1 MAQRT
6 YYIDHNGSPRYSDTH
21 RFVRRD
27 LLPALEEVDPPD
39 APAAPPPSPRPEF
52 PAESQA
58 PARREDAM
66 PPAPHPPPSSI
77 AEAAQAAA
85 ESAAEVGQG
94 EQAAERPAEPE
105 SPGVPAPLFTED
117 EPAEP
122 PTPAAAS
129 CEHHQLCPRASGR
142 RVCGCGAEFT
152 EVSEDEAAMYA
163 AAAGQ
168 VVDLMAALAGHPLA
182 PWAAMRDPRV
192 ARVTG
197 IPPAKV
203 AEMQAAEIKAWRL
216 MAAKYGSVGGAYA
229 VELGLAAALL
239 TGAAARWQAARMLAA
254 QAEAEAEAAAEA
266 ERGAL

>member
-1 MAQRT
+1 MTTAQRT
-6 YYIDHNGSPRYSDTH
+6 YYIDHNGSPRYSDTR

-27 LLPALEEVDPPD
+27 LLPALTEVDPPD
-39 APAAPPPSPRPEF
+39 VPAAPPPSPRPE
-52 PAESQA
+52 PPA

-94 EQAAERPAEPE
+94 EQAAEPE

-122 PTPAAAS
+122 SALTPSAS

-168 VVDLMAALAGHPLA
+168 VVDLMATLAGHPLA
-182 PWAAMRDPRV
+182 PWAVMRDPRV

-197 IPPAKV
+197 IPPEKV
-203 AEMQAAEIKAWRL
+203 AEMQAAEIKAWRM

-254 QAEAEAEAAAEA
+254 RAEAEADAAAEA
-266 ERGAL
+266 ERGQL

>member
-1 MAQRT
+1 
-6 YYIDHNGSPRYSDTH
+6 
-21 RFVRRD
+21 
-27 LLPALEEVDPPD
+27 
-39 APAAPPPSPRPEF
+39 
-52 PAESQA
+52 
-58 PARREDAM
+58 M

-85 ESAAEVGQG
+85 ESAAEAGQG
-94 EQAAERPAEPE
+94 EQAAERPTEPE

-117 EPAEP
+117 ESAEP
-122 PTPAAAS
+122 PALATSPS

-203 AEMQAAEIKAWRL
+203 AEMQAAEIKAWRM

-254 QAEAEAEAAAEA
+254 RAEAEAEAAAEA
-266 ERGAL
+266 ERGQL

>member
-39 APAAPPPSPRPEF
+39 APAAPPPSPRPES
-52 PAESQA
+52 PAESPA

-85 ESAAEVGQG
+85 ESAAEAGQG
-94 EQAAERPAEPE
+94 EQAAEPE

-117 EPAEP
+117 EPAGP
-122 PTPAAAS
+122 PAGPPALTPSAS

-142 RVCGCGAEFT
+142 RVCGCGAEFS

-203 AEMQAAEIKAWRL
+203 AEMQAAEIKAWRM

-229 VELGLAAALL
+229 VELGLAAALI

-254 QAEAEAEAAAEA
+254 RAEAEATAEA
-266 ERGAL
+266 ERGQL